1 MQPTTPRMNLNGFAQ
16 ITHIAAFCAN
26 KPTNGGAYSFR

>member
-16 ITHIAAFCAN
+16 MTAIAAYCAS
-26 KPTNGGAYSFR
+26 KPTNGGAIGFR